1 MQRLSAVL
9 ALLMLGTV
17 ASGAVLSSV
26 EAKRIHDAGAVLREL
41 HAVPD
46 RDIPQNLWENARCVI
61 VVPSVRRAVF
71 IDRSEYEKGLMSCRR
86 DRAWSA
92 PVFMQLGKGRR
103 GGPQIGAE
111 SIDFVLLVMSDRG
124 MQKLL
129 RDQVSLGRDASVA
142 SGPVG
147 RMAHAATDAQLKA
160 ELLSYARAQGVF
172 TGSDLS
178 GAVLKPDDDDNH
190 DLSPAA
196 TRPFMTALGYQ
207 PGGPAAPTG
216 LRIVER

>member
-1 MQRLSAVL
+1 
-9 ALLMLGTV
+9 
-17 ASGAVLSSV
+17 
-26 EAKRIHDAGAVLREL
+26 
-41 HAVPD
+41 
-46 RDIPQNLWENARCVI
+46 VI
-61 VVPSVRRAVF
+61 VVPSVRKSVF
-71 IDRSEYEKGLMSCRR
+71 IDRSDFEKGLMSCRR
-86 DRAWSA
+86 DRAWGA
-92 PVFMQLGKGRR
+92 PVFMQLGKGRS
-103 GGPQIGAE
+103 GVQIDAE

-124 MQKLL
+124 VQKLL
-129 RDQVSLGRDASVA
+129 RDPVSLGRDASVA

-147 RMAHAATDAQLKA
+147 RMAHAATDDRLKA
-160 ELLSYARAQGVF
+160 ELLSYSRAQGLF

-216 LRIVER
+216 LRLVGP